1 MCIHSTARPRNSY
14 DVILPG
20 GRTIWC
26 CSGRSSV
33 HPVGHTCGS
42 WSMRSYAGDGRR
54 SGRDPGR
61 TGQPFDGTMCVRLPH
76 TRRRRRRPINTYDN
90 NNITIAAESAT
101 TTLLLCRTRCP
112 CSQKKKKRVT
122 FGLYERF
129 AKIIYL
135 ILLART
141 GVFFSQIFIF
151 FGLAAFSI
159 RIITLI
165 F

>member
-14 DVILPG
+14 DVIRPG

-76 TRRRRRRPINTYDN
+76 TRRRRRRPINTFDDN
-90 NNITIAAESAT
+90 NNITIVAESAT

-112 CSQKKKKRVT
+112 CSQKKKKKESR
-122 FGLYERF
+122 
-129 AKIIYL
+129 
-135 ILLART
+135 LAFTSVLRK
-141 GVFFSQIFIF
+141 
-151 FGLAAFSI
+151 
-159 RIITLI
+159 
-165 F
+165 